1 MSDVFK
7 SAVIVLV
14 LIVSIHILLNNMT
27 PPPAASAEKFELQE
41 GGGGGEKGDSKE
53 EEEEKEEEEKQ
64 EAPVDELY
72 DFVYKSPEEA
82 AADPPKAPVVD
93 DEKPL
98 SLPVAE
104 FEAFNTSDGNFG
116 TWS

>member
-41 GGGGGEKGDSKE
+41 GGGGGEKGDSK